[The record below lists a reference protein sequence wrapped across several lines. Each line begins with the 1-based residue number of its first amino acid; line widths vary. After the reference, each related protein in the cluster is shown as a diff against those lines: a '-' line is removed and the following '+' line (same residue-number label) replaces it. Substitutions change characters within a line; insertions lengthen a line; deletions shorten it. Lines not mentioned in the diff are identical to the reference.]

1 MNLLRWRLTIAVL
14 LVVGALAATV
24 IGPYWRVAPRVN
36 TASIRA
42 VRPGMTSTEVVATLG
57 PPLQVRAWGEEGVI
71 LDYAVPHLLAPWS
84 SRLWVYLR
92 GDRVDT
98 VLGEREPLLA
108 FKRGVYVSRADGLEW
123 ASDEF
128 ETTFQRWGKPVA
140 SRH

>member
-1 MNLLRWRLTIAVL
+1 MSFVGWRSTTTVVL
-14 LVVGALAATV
+14 AAGALAATL
-24 IGPYWRVAPRVN
+24 IGPYWRVAAGVSIE
-36 TASIRA
+36 SIRS

-57 PPLQVRAWGEEGVI
+57 PPLRVRAWGEDGVI

-92 GDRVDT
+92 GGRVDT

-108 FKRGVYVSRADGLEW
+108 FKRGVYISRADGLEW

-128 ETTFQRWGKPVA
+128 ETTFQPW
-140 SRH
+140 

>member
-1 MNLLRWRLTIAVL
+1 MSFARWRSTTTVL
-14 LVVGALAATV
+14 LAAAALAATV
-24 IGPYWRVAPRVN
+24 IGPYWRVAPGVSP
-36 TASIRA
+36 ASIRS
-42 VRPGMTSTEVVATLG
+42 VRPGMTFPEVVATLG
-57 PPLQVRAWGEEGVI
+57 RPLRVRGWGEEGVI
-71 LDYAVPHLLAPWS
+71 LDYAEPHLLAPWS

-98 VLGEREPLLA
+98 VQGEREPLLA

-128 ETTFQRWGKPVA
+128 ETTFRPWWKPTA